1 MTASERIY
9 PILMMSGATGDS
21 IVFPPHREWRER
33 TTRSFVSMYRLIS
46 LILTRMTATRDDD
59 RGATMV
65 EYGLLVALI
74 SVVAIAFIITIGGEV
89 ATAFSDVADALTGG

>member
-1 MTASERIY
+1 
-9 PILMMSGATGDS
+9 
-21 IVFPPHREWRER
+21 
-33 TTRSFVSMYRLIS
+33 MYRLIS

-74 SVVAIAFIITIGGEV
+74 SVVAIAFIITIGDEV
-89 ATAFSDVADALTGG
+89 ATAFSDVADALTADSRRTSPDGKSGLGRTGL

>member
-1 MTASERIY
+1 
-9 PILMMSGATGDS
+9 MMSGGTDDC
-21 IVFPPHREWRER
+21 IVFAPHREWRER

-74 SVVAIAFIITIGGEV
+74 SVVAIAFIITIGDEV
-89 ATAFSDVADALTGG
+89 AGAFSDVADALTG

>member
-1 MTASERIY
+1 
-9 PILMMSGATGDS
+9 MMSGGTDDY
-21 IVFPPHREWRER
+21 IVFAPHREWRGR

-46 LILTRMTATRDDD
+46 LILTRMTAARDDD

-74 SVVAIAFIITIGGEV
+74 SVVAIAFIITIGDEV
-89 ATAFSDVADALTGG
+89 ATAFSDVADALTG